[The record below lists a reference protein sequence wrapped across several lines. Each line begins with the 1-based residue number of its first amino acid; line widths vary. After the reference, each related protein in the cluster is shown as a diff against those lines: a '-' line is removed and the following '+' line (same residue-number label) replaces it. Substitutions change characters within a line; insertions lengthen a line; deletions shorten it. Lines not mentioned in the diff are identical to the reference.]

1 MAYGCLPF
9 SDCLTIHHFENPP
22 EKGPGTCERRYH
34 ACRVRARKSATS
46 VPATAPARLRAR
58 TRRRSAQAWLCIVLS
73 TALIVT
79 VHAKVPGNKKKKKAK
94 EGEEKGWR

>member
-1 MAYGCLPF
+1 MTSRMAYGCLPF

-34 ACRVRARKSATS
+34 ARRVRARKSATS

-58 TRRRSAQAWLCIVLS
+58 TRRRSAQAWLSIVLS
-73 TALIVT
+73 TALIMT
-79 VHAKVPGNKKKKKAK
+79 KHAKVPGKQNERKK
-94 EGEEKGWR
+94 EK